1 MDGDKVDHLS
11 DSMDMSLSKL
21 QQMVKDR
28 EAWHAEVH
36 GVAKVRHDSAIE
48 QQQYTV
54 AKNVENRST

>member
-11 DSMDMSLSKL
+11 DSMNMSLNKL

-36 GVAKVRHDSAIE
+36 GVAKVRQDLATE
-48 QQQYTV
+48 QKQYTIM
-54 AKNVENRST
+54 KNVENRST